1 MSGTKTFK
9 ISGEIRKSNLFKPI
23 KFTKIIE
30 AEKREHALEKMYAD
44 IGSRH
49 KAKRFDI
56 KIFNIEEVSEPG
68 D

>member
-1 MSGTKTFK
+1 MSRAKKFK
-9 ISGEIRKSNLFKPI
+9 ISGEIKKSNLLEPI
-23 KFTKIIE
+23 KFTKIID
-30 AEKREHALEKMYAD
+30 AEKKEHALEKIYAD

-56 KIFNIEEVSEPG
+56 RIFGIEEVSEPG